1 MGFIHPWGCN
11 PALLPLAPRMLV
23 GHFPAQTAGR
33 LQTGEGSTWLRSEAT
48 TTATRPSGVRYTR
61 AKIVKHPSS
70 SIPRHFTPNASTFS
84 AHTCRHLGVLQQRPP
99 LLIQRRQDACNETA
113 AIHTTAIQ
121 AGGKSFQLELSGVGA
136 AAHVNHL
143 MSTSKTSVKQAYN
156 ECTQREM
163 HTQFRLRKWATFL
176 HYAQI

>member
-1 MGFIHPWGCN
+1 M
-11 PALLPLAPRMLV
+11 
-23 GHFPAQTAGR
+23 
-33 LQTGEGSTWLRSEAT
+33 
-48 TTATRPSGVRYTR
+48 VRQ
-61 AKIVKHPSS
+61 PSS
-70 SIPRHFTPNASTFS
+70 SNPRHFAQNVSTFS

-113 AIHTTAIQ
+113 AVDTTAIQ

-143 MSTSKTSVKQAYN
+143 MGTSNTSVKQAYN
-156 ECTQREM
+156 ECTQR
-163 HTQFRLRKWATFL
+163 TLQRQFRLRKWATFL